1 MLIRSEKMQYAI
13 LGGGALGLM
22 AAYRLAKAGHA
33 VMVFEQET
41 IAGGLAAGF
50 RVGDDGEAWLE
61 KFYHHLFRT
70 DKVAIDTIKELGLG
84 DRLTWSAPRTVTL
97 TGGRIYR
104 LDSPTSLL
112 LFPPLR
118 IHERLRV
125 AAVLG
130 MLKLGSEKPFEGKT
144 AVLWLRR
151 AMGQRA
157 FDMLFGPLFAGKF
170 GALADQIAL
179 PWFWARIHDR
189 TTSLGYLRGGF
200 QLLYERLVE
209 RISELGGKVLL
220 GTHVEIV
227 EQIENER
234 WRVRAVGAESSHP
247 YQGTWDV
254 DRVISTLPTRLTCR
268 LIPAL
273 PDVYRQQY
281 EWGQAYGAQCL
292 ILALDRPLTDSY
304 WVNICDPGYPF
315 TGLFEHTN
323 FRPAA
328 EYGGRHLVYLGN
340 YRPMSDP
347 LFKMSKEEILREFTP
362 HLQRIRPDFDPS
374 WVTESWLFQAPFA
387 QPIVTT
393 DYREHIPPLHTPLK
407 GLWMANMFM
416 IYPHDRGQNY
426 SFALANRL
434 AREVLN
440 EKIE

>member
-1 MLIRSEKMQYAI
+1 MVGGGRNEGQSRTVKHYAV

-22 AAYRLAKAGHA
+22 AAYRLAQAGQQ
-33 VMVFEQET
+33 VMVFEQEKV
-41 IAGGLAAGF
+41 AGGLAAGF

-70 DKVAIDTIKELGLG
+70 DTVAIETIKELGLG
-84 DRLTWSAPRTVTL
+84 DRLDWSAPRTVTL
-97 TGGRIYR
+97 TGGQIYR

-112 LFPPLR
+112 LFPPLHV
-118 IHERLRV
+118 HERLRV

-130 MLKLGSEKPFEGKT
+130 MLKLGNEKPFEGKT
-144 AVLWLRR
+144 AVPWLRR

-157 FDMLFGPLFAGKF
+157 FDMLFGPLFEGKF
-170 GALADQIAL
+170 GALAGEIAL

-200 QLLYERLVE
+200 QLLYERLLE

-220 GTHVEIV
+220 GTRVEVV
-227 EQIENER
+227 EQIENDR
-234 WRVRAVGAESSHP
+234 WRVKTS
-247 YQGTWDV
+247 QGTWEV

-273 PDVYRQQY
+273 PEDYRTQY

-292 ILALDRPLTDSY
+292 ILALDRQLTDSY
-304 WVNICDPGYPF
+304 WVNICDAGYPF

-347 LFKMSKEEILREFTP
+347 LFAMSKEDILREFSP
-362 HLQRIRPDFDPS
+362 YLKRIRPDFDPA
-374 WVTESWLFQAPFA
+374 WVKESWLFQAPFA

-426 SFALANRL
+426 SFALANQL
-434 AREVLN
+434 ASEVLRV
-440 EKIE
+440 